1 MSITKQ
7 SAWTI
12 FKGLKLGQPEATTA
26 LNALTKDEF
35 EAYQCLEEDFEMAV
49 AKIGAE
55 AQNEAAKIWEDHPS
69 TLAALSAIKTNL
81 WTAEEYTK
89 LVSLFKGAKYE
100 QLHLSAQFRITNNEL
115 LLDLA
120 KASL

>member
-1 MSITKQ
+1 MSITKEQ
-7 SAWTI
+7 AWTI
-12 FKGLKLGQPEATTA
+12 FKGDKLGHKEATTA
-26 LNALTKDEF
+26 LNALSKDEF

-49 AKIGAE
+49 AQIGVE
-55 AQNEAAKIWEDHPS
+55 AQNEAARIWEDNPN
-69 TLAALSAIKTNL
+69 TLAELSAVKTNL
-81 WTAEEYTK
+81 WMSEDYTK

-100 QLHLSAQFRITNNEL
+100 QLHLSAQFRLTNNEL